1 METKEYVLTNFTVDG
16 SKSPNISPEAKKQMG
31 DILYSWIIKF
41 NENLKFVD
49 SDGEESLI
57 PTKRILLC
65 KDNGK
70 WVFEIN
76 HDTNEFRYKMNT
88 ICTLDDHIFSHIEF
102 DDLQDIIRSVLKGM
116 VGLSHLEPVPVAEI
130 FENIPTLD
138 EIHSSMD
145 ILAHYM
151 NK

>member
-1 METKEYVLTNFTVDG
+1 METKEYVLGNFTVSD
-16 SKSPNISPEAKKQMG
+16 SKSCNISPEAKKQME
-31 DILYSWIIKF
+31 DILSSWIIKF
-41 NENLKFVD
+41 NKNLKFVD
-49 SDGEESLI
+49 SDGEESSI
-57 PTKRILLC
+57 PTKRMLLC
-65 KDNGK
+65 KDNGR

-76 HDTNEFRYKMNT
+76 HDTNEFRYKLNT
-88 ICTLDDHIFSHIEF
+88 ICAPDNIFSHIEC
-102 DDLQDIIRSVLKGM
+102 DCLQDIFRSVLKGM